1 MCTETHNNRFC
12 HRAGAGCLR
21 GHELTT
27 PLRSA
32 VAELPIRYCTVQMY
46 RYKTSF
52 VQGGPGRGCGGHG
65 DAGAGPGDM
74 DLTRRQRDQRKKD
87 IREKVRTSDI

>member
-1 MCTETHNNRFC
+1 M
-12 HRAGAGCLR
+12 R

-52 VQGGPGRGCGGHG
+52 VQGGLAEAVEVTAMLERVLETWTSLGDRETSGRRTLG
-65 DAGAGPGDM
+65 
-74 DLTRRQRDQRKKD
+74 RRYALLISKF
-87 IREKVRTSDI
+87 V